1 MSVTIDVEGFAELE
15 KALDNLSKSAGKA
28 VLRRA
33 LKKAAQPTADL
44 ARSMAPVKTGKLAK
58 SVIVG
63 TRLDGRQA
71 RIHRRM
77 FRDDKAAVEMFVGPS
92 YLRGDGGRHGHLV
105 EFGTS
110 KMAARPFMRPA
121 WDQDKNAM
129 LERLSDELWAELE
142 KSIRRAEKRAA
153 KLAAKG

>member
-121 WDQDKNAM
+121 WDQDKHAM